1 LRELQDASAKEK
13 VDPVAFAYVYSGLG
27 DSDQAIAWLRK
38 AFEEGS
44 AETIFLRTPPWD
56 TLRSDPRF
64 IELLQDIGL
73 PTA

>member
-1 LRELQDASAKEK
+1 
-13 VDPVAFAYVYSGLG
+13 LG

-56 TLRSDPRF
+56 NLRSDPRF
-64 IELLQDIGL
+64 ITLLNDIGL
-73 PTA
+73 PTQ